1 MLLEVARNDYRR
13 VYGNVSLLWKQVF
26 LVEARG
32 AARARV
38 DRKNLMEI
46 PVESLR
52 AAVVREIHST
62 ILRYFREIMNRMEVA
77 RALGNESPGATCVL
91 ATGHFKKWDAARITR
106 AEVSVVVRVD
116 KRGPNYLAESG
127 NIKANA
133 ISA

>member
-77 RALGNESPGATCVL
+77 RALGNESPEATCVL
-91 ATGHFKKWDAARITR
+91 ATGHFKK
-106 AEVSVVVRVD
+106 
-116 KRGPNYLAESG
+116 
-127 NIKANA
+127 
-133 ISA
+133 